1 MIVYDLLCGQ
11 KHRFEGWFA
20 SSEEYEQQRER
31 TMVRCP
37 LCDDADIERQL
48 SAPNVHTGRS
58 VERRPERA
66 SDEAPVSAPA
76 AEGESREAV
85 MLHAIRQM
93 IARTEDV
100 GAAFPEEAR
109 KMHYEEIEKR
119 SIRGKATPEQA
130 ESLRDEGI
138 EFLPVPD
145 FLSGDSH

>member
-1 MIVYDLLCGQ
+1 MIVYDLLCAR

-31 TMVRCP
+31 TLVRCP

-58 VERRPERA
+58 VEPRREQ
-66 SDEAPVSAPA
+66 A
-76 AEGESREAV
+76 AGESATPVVAASGQPSEAV
-85 MLHAIRQM
+85 VLHALRQM

-130 ESLRDEGI
+130 ESMRDEGI

-145 FLSGDSH
+145 FLAGDTH

>member
-31 TMVRCP
+31 TLVRCP
-37 LCDDADIERQL
+37 LCDDAHIERQL
-48 SAPNVHTGRS
+48 SAPNVHVGRS
-58 VERRPERA
+58 VERRTERA
-66 SDEAPVSAPA
+66 ADETPVAPPAPD
-76 AEGESREAV
+76 GESREAV
-85 MLHAIRQM
+85 VLQAMRQM
-93 IARTEDV
+93 IARTENV

-119 SIRGKATPEQA
+119 SIRGKATPEEA
-130 ESLRDEGI
+130 ESLREEGL

-145 FLSGDSH
+145 FLAGDSH